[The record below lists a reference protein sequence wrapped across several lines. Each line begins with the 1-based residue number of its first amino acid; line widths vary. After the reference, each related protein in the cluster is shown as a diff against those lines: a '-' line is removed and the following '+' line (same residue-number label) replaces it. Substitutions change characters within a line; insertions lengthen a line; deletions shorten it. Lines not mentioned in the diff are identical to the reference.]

1 MTESVESRLWPIP
14 VTAILVA
21 VAVGLALPRIDVSV
35 DETLPLGMD
44 SFVFNGGADTAR
56 SVLSSI
62 AGSLITATSLTF
74 SLTVV
79 ALQLASS
86 QASPRVLRM
95 FARDRHVHWTLATF
109 LGTFAFAITVLRTIR
124 SQDDAV
130 AEFVPRV
137 SVTVAFFLT
146 LVSVVMLVLFLAHLA
161 AQLRVETILK
171 DIHAETDD
179 VIDRESERHSA
190 AVAFDGVILVPPGR
204 HVVTAS
210 ESGFVTSRDR
220 LALVEA
226 ATKQRIVVQEAR
238 FVGENVVAGT
248 PLAYWWTSSAQAPEP
263 DPEAVEAI
271 EDAVRCAHVV
281 GYERTA
287 SEDVGFGV
295 QQILDIALRALS
307 PGVNDPTTA
316 VHALGHLSA
325 ITARTAAMAQPPAG
339 LADEAGDL
347 RVVTAQVLPADRI
360 RASLAPM
367 RHHGADSP
375 ALVARFLQ
383 AIDEL
388 AYRTD
393 EAGARE
399 ELGRQLDAL
408 EEQLRALAGD
418 PAAARESLARLA
430 ASREG
435 LRLSAAGPGDA
446 GP

>member
-1 MTESVESRLWPIP
+1 M
-14 VTAILVA
+14 ILVA
-21 VAVGLALPRIDVSV
+21 VAVGLALPRIDLLV
-35 DETLPLGMD
+35 DEALPLGVD

-124 SQDDAV
+124 SQDDSV

-137 SVTVAFFLT
+137 SVTLAFVLT
-146 LVSVVMLVLFLAHLA
+146 LVSMVMLVLFLAHLA

-171 DIHAETDD
+171 DIHAETED

-190 AVAFDGVILVPPGR
+190 AVAFDGVILVPSDR
-204 HVVTAS
+204 HAVTAS

-220 LALVEA
+220 LALLES
-226 ATKQRIVVQEAR
+226 ATERRIVIQEAR
-238 FVGENVVAGT
+238 LVGENVVAGT
-248 PLAYWWTSSAQAPEP
+248 PLAYWWSSAQAPAP
-263 DPEAVEAI
+263 DHEAVEAI

-287 SEDVGFGV
+287 SEDVDFGV

-325 ITARTAAMAQPPAG
+325 ITARTAAMAQLPAG

-360 RASLAPM
+360 HASLSPM

-388 AYRTD
+388 AYGTD
-393 EAGARE
+393 EGGVHE

-408 EEQLRALAGD
+408 EEQLRGLDDD
-418 PAAARESLARLA
+418 PAAVRESLARLA
-430 ASREG
+430 ASRER
-435 LRLSAAGPGDA
+435 LDLSAAGPGFA
-446 GP
+446 GT